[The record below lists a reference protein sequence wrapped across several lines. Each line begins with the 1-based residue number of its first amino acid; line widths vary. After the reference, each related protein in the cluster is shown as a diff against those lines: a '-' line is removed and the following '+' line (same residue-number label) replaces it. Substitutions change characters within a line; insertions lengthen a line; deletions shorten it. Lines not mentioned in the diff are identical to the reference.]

1 MAYILPILI
10 PASRVLSSPRR
21 DEGAC
26 RQYATDEQRSQAG
39 CTAERLQLGFHRG
52 LLSCVSMSTSHTIRK
67 VVFPAAGLG
76 TRILPATAVLPKEL
90 LPILDKP
97 IIQYGVEEALAS
109 GLNEVILVTSPGT
122 TMLEDHFDRHPE
134 LEEILERRG
143 TSALLD
149 GLREVSKRMELS
161 TVFQDEPR
169 GLGHAVLVSRELV
182 DDEPFAVVLSD
193 DVIDADPPALR
204 QMLAVFDD
212 VQGPVILVE
221 RVPHDAVHRYGV
233 IDPESLGG
241 GVYRVNDLVEK
252 PSAENAPSNLAI
264 IGRYLLT
271 PDIYPALAETGKD
284 SGGEIQ
290 LTDGLRR
297 LLQTRPIHAVVLDGV
312 RQDAGNKLGY
322 LRAILYFARKHP
334 ELADHVPA
342 LVQNLESEGR

>member
-1 MAYILPILI
+1 M
-10 PASRVLSSPRR
+10 SPLKTK
-21 DEGAC
+21 EPT
-26 RQYATDEQRSQAG
+26 Q
-39 CTAERLQLGFHRG
+39 
-52 LLSCVSMSTSHTIRK
+52 TIRK

-109 GLNEVILVTSPGT
+109 GLNEVILVTSPGK

-143 TSALLD
+143 KSALLD
-149 GLREVSKRMELS
+149 DLREVSNRMELS
-161 TVFQDEPR
+161 SVFQDEPR

-204 QMLAVFDD
+204 QMLAVFDN
-212 VQGPVILVE
+212 VQGPVVLAE
-221 RVPHDAVHRYGV
+221 RVPHDAVHRYGI
-233 IDPESLGG
+233 IDATSLGG

-252 PSAENAPSNLAI
+252 PSPENAPSDLAI

-271 PDIYPALAETGKD
+271 PDIYPALEETGED

-297 LLQTRPIHAVVLDGV
+297 LLQTRPIHAVVLDGI
-312 RQDAGNKLGY
+312 RQDVGNKLGY
-322 LRAILYFARKHP
+322 LRAILYFARQHP

-342 LVQNLESEGR
+342 LLQSLESDNVERP

>member
-1 MAYILPILI
+1 
-10 PASRVLSSPRR
+10 
-21 DEGAC
+21 
-26 RQYATDEQRSQAG
+26 
-39 CTAERLQLGFHRG
+39 
-52 LLSCVSMSTSHTIRK
+52 MSTSQRIRK

-109 GLNEVILVTSPGT
+109 GLNQVILVTTPGK

-134 LEEILERRG
+134 LEELLDRRG
-143 TSALLD
+143 KSALLD
-149 GLREVSKRMELS
+149 GLRDVSRRIELS
-161 TVFQDEPR
+161 TVFQHAPL

-182 DDEPFAVVLSD
+182 DGEPFAVVLSD
-193 DVIDADPPALR
+193 DVIDAVPPALQ

-212 VQGPVILVE
+212 VKGPVLLVE
-221 RVPHDAVHRYGV
+221 RVPQDAVHRYGV
-233 IDPESLGG
+233 IDGEPLGG

-252 PSAENAPSNLAI
+252 PAPENAPSDLGI

-271 PDIYPALAETGKD
+271 PDVYPALEETGRD

-290 LTDGLRR
+290 LTHGLHR
-297 LLQTRPIHAVVLDGV
+297 LLQTHPIHAVELDGV

-322 LRAILYFARKHP
+322 LRAILYYAQRHP
-334 ELADHVPA
+334 DLADHVPE
-342 LVQNLESEGR
+342 LLRSIT

>member
-1 MAYILPILI
+1 
-10 PASRVLSSPRR
+10 
-21 DEGAC
+21 
-26 RQYATDEQRSQAG
+26 
-39 CTAERLQLGFHRG
+39 
-52 LLSCVSMSTSHTIRK
+52 MSTPLTIRK

-109 GLNEVILVTSPGT
+109 GLNEIILVSSPGKA
-122 TMLEDHFDRHPE
+122 MLEDHFDRHPE

-143 TSALLD
+143 KSALLD
-149 GLREVSKRMELS
+149 GLRAVSRAMELS
-161 TVFQDEPR
+161 TVFQDEPL
-169 GLGHAVLVSRELV
+169 GLGHAVLVSRDLV
-182 DDEPFAVVLSD
+182 DGEPFAVVLGD

-212 VQGPVILVE
+212 VGGPVLLVE

-233 IDPESLGG
+233 IEPVSLGG

-252 PSAENAPSNLAI
+252 PAAEDAPSDLAI

-271 PDIYPALAETGKD
+271 PDIYPALEDTRQD
-284 SGGEIQ
+284 EGGEIQ

-297 LLQTRPIHAVVLDGV
+297 LLQTRPVHAVELHGV

-334 ELADHVPA
+334 EIRDHVPE
-342 LVQNLESEGR
+342 LLRDLEQEDSAT